1 MKFQVT
7 TFLIPDINAPR
18 ESVLGKT
25 TSKTLNLD
33 SISKTERTF
42 LVLIAKHVWPVATT
56 IQLVHQLSVGQIC
69 IYQMAKLSNLI
80 VLGGVVSCAM
90 MAWSWHLIKAVSPT
104 ICGPVRRKKVF
115 LLFISREWSYICH
128 GTEFWHLLIY
138 FYTFRRNMFARF
150 GLRYIQLF
158 LLLVNWKMWQIWY
171 QVL

>member
-42 LVLIAKHVWPVATT
+42 LVLIAKHAWLAATM
-56 IQLVHQLSVGQIC
+56 IQLVHRLSVEQIY

-80 VLGGVVSCAM
+80 VLGGVVICAM
-90 MAWSWHLIKAVSPT
+90 MAWS
-104 ICGPVRRKKVF
+104 
-115 LLFISREWSYICH
+115 
-128 GTEFWHLLIY
+128 
-138 FYTFRRNMFARF
+138 
-150 GLRYIQLF
+150 
-158 LLLVNWKMWQIWY
+158 
-171 QVL
+171 